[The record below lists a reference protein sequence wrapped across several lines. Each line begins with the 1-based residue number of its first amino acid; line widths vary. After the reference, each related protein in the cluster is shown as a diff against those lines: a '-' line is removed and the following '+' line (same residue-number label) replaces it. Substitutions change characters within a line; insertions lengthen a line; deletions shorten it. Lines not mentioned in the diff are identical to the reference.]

1 MNYNKAE
8 LCKDCSKP
16 VKKTSRVRHSLLG
29 FIKYLDLELRNVL
42 KDIRRMGH
50 SPPSRAEEK
59 IIHILRQM
67 RTLR

>member
-8 LCKDCSKP
+8 LCKDCKMP

-29 FIKYLDLELRNVL
+29 FIRFLDLELRNVL
-42 KDIRRMGH
+42 KDIRKMGH
-50 SPPSRAEEK
+50 SPPSRAEARIVE
-59 IIHILRQM
+59 IIRQM

>member
-8 LCKDCSKP
+8 LCKDCKKP
-16 VKKTSRVRHSLLG
+16 VEKTNRMRHSLLG
-29 FIKYLDLELRNVL
+29 FIRFLDLELRNVL

>member
-8 LCKDCSKP
+8 LCKDCKKP
-16 VKKTSRVRHSLLG
+16 VKKSRMRHSLFG
-29 FIKYLDLELRNVL
+29 FIKYLNLELRIIL